1 MLKHV
6 EVRIMRLPW
15 QPREYERT
23 CGNCG
28 YAWRVPRSVVK
39 TRPISGFT
47 GAAHR
52 SRISRAGVADP
63 RVAGS
68 EAIDEVEEAYRL
80 CPRCGSDRYTQQ
92 PVRS

>member
-1 MLKHV
+1 
-6 EVRIMRLPW
+6 MRLPW

-47 GAAHR
+47 GPANR
-52 SRISRAGVADP
+52 SRYSRVGTADP

-68 EAIDEVEEAYRL
+68 EAIDEVDEAYRC

-92 PVRS
+92 PAPAT